1 MGRRNPKPLLIGQE
15 GVFFTR
21 EEVVP
26 VDMDGGMDD
35 ADMCTPMGKSLK
47 IMLKHHGK
55 PKPRKGENNE

>member
-15 GVFFTR
+15 GFFFMR

-35 ADMCTPMGKSLK
+35 ADMCTPMVKSLK
-47 IMLKHHGK
+47 IMMKHHGK
-55 PKPRKGENNE
+55 SKPRKGEDNE